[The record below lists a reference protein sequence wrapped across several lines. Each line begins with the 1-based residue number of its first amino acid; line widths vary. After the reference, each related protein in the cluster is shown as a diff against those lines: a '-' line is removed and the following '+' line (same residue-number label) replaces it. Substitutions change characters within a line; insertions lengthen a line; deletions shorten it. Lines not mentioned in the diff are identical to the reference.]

1 MFSKLKDKLKDWT
14 KKIIEDKEEE
24 VIEIKEEK
32 KSKKNK
38 DNKKNKKKDK
48 KIKSVNTKNTKKE
61 SKEKIKKQLEE
72 KLEQIQEEIEIKKSE
87 EKQEEKKGFFQKL
100 FSKENAEE
108 TPTEKIEEEIKEIPK
123 NKNIEEKIQIP
134 ENKKLQT
141 EKEPTKEK
149 EQQTEKKEEKKSF
162 FKKILTGTIK
172 TSEEEKPIETEKIEE
187 IKEEPIKEKKPVEE
201 KVEETIQETQK
212 KKSFFEKILTGTIKI
227 SEEEFNNYSEELEM
241 LLLENNVAFEVT
253 EKVLEELKEKLVGK
267 EIPKKELEQEIKNN
281 LKEIL
286 KEILIE
292 PFNIV
297 EKIKEKSKRGEPYVI
312 LFCGINGTGKTTT
325 IAKIAHMLK
334 QEKLSCVIA
343 AADTFRAAA
352 IDQIKTH
359 GERLDTKVIAHEYGS
374 DPASVGYD
382 AIKYAKKNNIPCVLI
397 DTAGRIH
404 TATNLL
410 REMEKIVKVCKPD
423 TKIFV
428 GESITGNDA
437 IEQVKSFNDI
447 IGIDGIILSKADIDE
462 KGGTALSLGYTT
474 KKPILYL
481 GIGQEYNQIELF
493 DKNKFLEK
501 LGL

>member
-149 EQQTEKKEEKKSF
+149 EQQTEKKEE
-162 FKKILTGTIK
+162 
-172 TSEEEKPIETEKIEE
+172 
-187 IKEEPIKEKKPVEE
+187 EE

-374 DPASVGYD
+374 DPASVGFD